1 MHKGHGDRL
10 RREALLR
17 SRMTCHLAGVGPCSE
32 TRQGPYLLSKTM
44 HRVKSPTGPSAE
56 IDVEYGTDTDEPQ
69 VFDPGEMVSEQM
81 TSEWWVE
88 GGSHYSRHLPVR
100 CRPQAELAPG
110 DRSWVCFMSSH
121 LSWPHHP
128 FWIWLK
134 PFAPKSDE
142 LVLTHLNTFCLRA
155 GSWFS
160 RSLFFMDCART
171 QRACALHVSDIVTA
185 ICDSS
190 RHTSSDFTFA
200 KGLSPSVCVP

>member
-1 MHKGHGDRL
+1 MVRYGGREPVRVRPRVHYADAVDTINYLDEEDVELDTDGGLYSPSRTMHKGDRL

-44 HRVKSPTGPSAE
+44 HHVKSPTGPSAE

-121 LSWPHHP
+121 LS
-128 FWIWLK
+128 
-134 PFAPKSDE
+134 
-142 LVLTHLNTFCLRA
+142 
-155 GSWFS
+155 
-160 RSLFFMDCART
+160 
-171 QRACALHVSDIVTA
+171 
-185 ICDSS
+185 
-190 RHTSSDFTFA
+190 
-200 KGLSPSVCVP
+200 